1 MREKK
6 STNLVTQ
13 SNDLK
18 ELKNLLNVCF
28 YVRREIMKVQKVFSR
43 SSEIFSKIIHLIRLL
58 SNTEI
63 NDSYHYLTAQEVKHT
78 EREA

>member
-1 MREKK
+1 MRENK
-6 STNLVTQ
+6 STNLVMQ
-13 SNDLK
+13 AIDLK

-43 SSEIFSKIIHLIRLL
+43 SSEIFSKIIHFIRLL

-63 NDSYHYLTAQEVKHT
+63 NDSYHYLTAQKVKHP